1 MYRNSHCK
9 CSRAKRGSGT
19 VVIAASLLLA
29 AASSAPAQTS
39 SPGIAAEERRDP
51 ASGEVVIIN
60 RKKRKRSA
68 PDPYAP
74 IKRKPAEREQAA
86 TSAPAK
92 TAAPA
97 KPIIRRENAVPRV
110 KPNGSSPQPQLN
122 PRQRAATARLR
133 RVPQADLGAP
143 EGRGEELLAPRHAV
157 RPPPRPRAV
166 PRSRRYSE
174 RYRSGRRPRRQC
186 RTLARRCQAGFE
198 GSCYIWQRR
207 CT

>member
-9 CSRAKRGSGT
+9 CSRKRRVSST
-19 VVIAASLLLA
+19 VIIATSLLLA
-29 AASSAPAQTS
+29 VASSAAAQSS
-39 SPGIAAEERRDP
+39 SPEIAAEERRDP

-60 RKKRKRSA
+60 RKKRKKSA

-86 TSAPAK
+86 TNAPAK

-122 PRQRAATARLR
+122 ARQRAATTRPR
-133 RVPQADLGAP
+133 GVPQADLGAQ
-143 EGRGEELLAPRHAV
+143 EGRGQEILAPRHAV

-166 PRSRRYSE
+166 TRSRRYSE
-174 RYRSGRRPRRQC
+174 RFRSGRRPWRQC
-186 RTLARRCQAGFE
+186 RTLARRCQAGLE